1 MKSALNKVLIQN
13 FLRGYSGLLGK
24 ALFGTV
30 AKLAAA
36 SGLSPDAARRTGSNP
51 VSPTIYPTII
61 RCIEVQMKLITKAI
75 LTGVILSAGAVVE
88 KLLTPAAALISN
100 KTTVSQLDNSDAA
113 YLAVTYLGNGS
124 VLVNILV
131 TAVASFLIVRVWTR
145 KSKKVDKNEDQ

>member
-1 MKSALNKVLIQN
+1 
-13 FLRGYSGLLGK
+13 
-24 ALFGTV
+24 
-30 AKLAAA
+30 
-36 SGLSPDAARRTGSNP
+36 
-51 VSPTIYPTII
+51 
-61 RCIEVQMKLITKAI
+61 MKLITKAI